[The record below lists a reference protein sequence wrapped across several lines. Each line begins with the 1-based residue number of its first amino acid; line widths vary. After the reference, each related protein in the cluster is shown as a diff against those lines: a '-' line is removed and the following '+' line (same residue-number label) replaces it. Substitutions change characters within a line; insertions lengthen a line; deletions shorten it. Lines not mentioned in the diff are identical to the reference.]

1 MARIPHP
8 PKRQI
13 VGNNVSAKQSIS
25 AAPLLPLAKEKIVT
39 SSTGVRQKVDDCDD
53 CFDESIHL
61 TRFLYLWDNRPHLVV
76 ERNTRKEKSVVGR
89 KLSTSIHCGA
99 SDHRNGQKRSACP
112 EKMLSFDS
120 DGKHLKGKKVR
131 SLYKHCQR
139 RNRPTG
145 IESLNF
151 IEFFQPINELQN
163 IGQT

>member
-1 MARIPHP
+1 MVRIPHP

-13 VGNNVSAKQSIS
+13 VGNNVSAKQSIRT
-25 AAPLLPLAKEKIVT
+25 APLLPLAKEKIVT
-39 SSTGVRQKVDDCDD
+39 SSTGVRQKVDACDD

-61 TRFLYLWDNRPHLVV
+61 TRFLYLWDNRPHLAV
-76 ERNTRKEKSVVGR
+76 ERNTREEKSVVGGI
-89 KLSTSIHCGA
+89 LSTSIHCWA
-99 SDHRNGQKRSACP
+99 LDHRKRQKRSACP

-163 IGQT
+163 LGQT